1 MSDGTIG
8 DGDRFAV
15 GIDCWHCQNKCR
27 TVSTEQRGSRWRKKK
42 SVFVSNAI
50 SVTNIDQ
57 KFEFSNAITKLFARM
72 LYVINAVSVRDH

>member
-1 MSDGTIG
+1 MVPLVMVIALLLRLT
-8 DGDRFAV
+8 V
-15 GIDCWHCQNKCR
+15 GIVEINVVQLVQNN
-27 TVSTEQRGSRWRKKK
+27 VGHGGEKK

>member
-1 MSDGTIG
+1 MVPLVMVIALLLGLT
-8 DGDRFAV
+8 V
-15 GIDCWHCQNKCR
+15 GIVEINVVQLVQNN
-27 TVSTEQRGSRWRKKK
+27 VGHGGKK